1 MNKGIDMTSLSSL
14 WTSGRHVVAGL
25 VATAVLASCSE
36 SLAPEAE
43 LEIAAARWAER
54 GGPDYEFVL
63 DRTCE
68 CLVVGPVR
76 LTVQDGDVHGAE
88 ALEGSSAPGT
98 HPDPEQFPT
107 IDELFAQLRAAAA
120 AGPVRFEVA
129 FDHTLGHPVSV
140 DVDISEQIA
149 DEELLFEVRDLV
161 LHERLEVRARPT
173 GCGRGATLDHIEI
186 ENQEGDLVADSE
198 HGLGGEVG
206 AGIAIGEDAS
216 RSCRSTCGT

>member
-1 MNKGIDMTSLSSL
+1 MF
-14 WTSGRHVVAGL
+14 AGL
-25 VATAVLASCSE
+25 VAMAVLAGCSE
-36 SLAPEAE
+36 SLAPESE

-63 DRTCE
+63 DRICE

-76 LTVQDGDVHGAE
+76 LTVQDGDVHGAQ
-88 ALEGSSAPGT
+88 ALEGSSAAPGS

-120 AGPVRFEVA
+120 AGPVRFEVT

-149 DEELLFEVRDLV
+149 DEELLLEIRDLV
-161 LHERLEVRARPT
+161 LHERLEVRAREPRRDF
-173 GCGRGATLDHIEI
+173 GH
-186 ENQEGDLVADSE
+186 Q
-198 HGLGGEVG
+198 
-206 AGIAIGEDAS
+206 
-216 RSCRSTCGT
+216 